1 MISAIGS
8 SSFVSP
14 ARSGPS
20 IAALQAQL
28 DSYQKQLSDC
38 VNCATATTPQ
48 GKQTIQDIS
57 SRISDVQARLTQ
69 AAAAKSNTQPIVLDA
84 ATIANTASNNDVW
97 TSGIQGSTTTTVA
110 SATANLGSLLDVM
123 A

>member
-1 MISAIGS
+1 MISAIGTS
-8 SSFVSP
+8 TFASP
-14 ARSGPS
+14 GASGPS

-48 GKQTIQDIS
+48 GKQNIQDIS
-57 SRISDVQARLTQ
+57 GKISDVQARITQ
-69 AAAAKSNTQPIVLDA
+69 AAAAKSNTQPTVN
-84 ATIANTASNNDVW
+84 AT
-97 TSGIQGSTTTTVA
+97 TST
-110 SATANLGSLLDVM
+110 ATATLGNYLDVM

>member
-1 MISAIGS
+1 MIGAIGT
-8 SSFVSP
+8 SSFISP
-14 ARSGPS
+14 AGSGPS

-48 GKQTIQDIS
+48 GKQNIQDIS
-57 SRISDVQARLTQ
+57 SRISDVQARIQ
-69 AAAAKSNTQPIVLDA
+69 QAAAKSNTQSTVNI
-84 ATIANTASNNDVW
+84 TAS
-97 TSGIQGSTTTTVA
+97 
-110 SATANLGSLLDVM
+110 SATLTLGNYLDVM